1 MGTERDDTMMK
12 SAQIAVAAKAKLH
25 AIRRHHGSRPVRFL
39 DLFAGCG
46 GLALGFARAGGT
58 SVGGVELDPLA
69 AQSYATN
76 FHRTLEGDE
85 LANHSIGRD
94 ITLPSNEPAALL

>member
-1 MGTERDDTMMK
+1 MYAVGEDPHVRSKLDRL
-12 SAQIAVAAKAKLH
+12 AQGRAPRV
-25 AIRRHHGSRPVRFL
+25 L